1 VIFVYGEVKWLYT
14 VTARV
19 CVGYQFDTISKSTEF
34 HYNIRFRSLHQKQLL
49 TRQNLIKRQNLI
61 NLIMPDLIRISFYGI
76 QRICLRAITGFLS
89 IFTDISSEDGIYR
102 ILSLIPV
109 YLRKRWLLS
118 CVLLE
123 INDFTPLLVS
133 CLIEETVFLRSFLF
147 IRASTVLPSPK
158 YVLP

>member
-1 VIFVYGEVKWLYT
+1 
-14 VTARV
+14 
-19 CVGYQFDTISKSTEF
+19 
-34 HYNIRFRSLHQKQLL
+34 
-49 TRQNLIKRQNLI
+49 
-61 NLIMPDLIRISFYGI
+61 MPDLIRISFYGI